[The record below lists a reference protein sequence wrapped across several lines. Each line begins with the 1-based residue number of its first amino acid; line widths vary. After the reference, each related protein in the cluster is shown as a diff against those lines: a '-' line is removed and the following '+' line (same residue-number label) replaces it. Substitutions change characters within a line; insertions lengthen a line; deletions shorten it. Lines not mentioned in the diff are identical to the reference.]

1 MTTYYCICVPH
12 KKLLF
17 WKKNKVLATTCG
29 AMHHLSQYWLIL
41 LAVCSDLSPLAL
53 SLDQSM
59 SDLLVQTLFSCMLRK
74 ESLWSIIKFSDHYIK
89 TVVWLFTPVFYR
101 APIVLNM
108 MIYYLQVILNRLI
121 FLQQKINPDDDKVP
135 LSIDNRWL
143 YLNIAPLSQWSLLC
157 RTSHETPAIFLSEGI
172 CSEC

>member
-143 YLNIAPLSQWSLLC
+143 WLNISLLSQ
-157 RTSHETPAIFLSEGI
+157 
-172 CSEC
+172 